1 MSQGDLLHV
10 VTADDISA
18 RRQRFGHAIVWGSA
32 FLLAAVAI
40 AQTVDRT
47 GTMDLGFQTWR
58 PTLYAY
64 IFWAICLCWSQV
76 LIRGEHGK
84 RTLFVLPAALFVIS
98 LTVFP
103 LLFGLIIAFSDWNLS
118 SPLGRQFNGL
128 DNVRQMWSDP
138 FYWNALGNMVW
149 YCLAILVEYAV
160 AFGLALLLNAE
171 IRARKFFRVAFLLPL
186 MLSPVAVS
194 WMIGKS
200 MLEIRFG
207 PIARFARWLGWDNPS
222 FFGSPEIAKFT
233 IMLLDAWTFIPFM
246 MIMILAGLQAIPK
259 ELTEAARVDGA
270 SPWKSFWEVTF
281 PLMLSPV
288 AVSWMIGKSMLEIRF
303 GPIARFARWLGW
315 DNPSFFG
322 SPEIAKFT
330 IMLLDAWTFIPFMM
344 IMILAG
350 LQAIPKELT
359 EAARVDGASPW
370 KSFWE
375 VTFPLMLPVSVT
387 AILIRII
394 FKLKLADIVINLT
407 AGGPGGATDTVTSF
421 IYREYR
427 DRSNVGYGTLLAMVY
442 LVIII
447 VVMTIL
453 MKLAERFARPRT

>member
-1 MSQGDLLHV
+1 MNQRDLLHV
-10 VTADDISA
+10 VAADDISA
-18 RRQRFGHAIVWGSA
+18 GRRGFGHVIVWGA
-32 FLLAAVAI
+32 ALLLAAVAA
-40 AQTVDRT
+40 AQTAQRT
-47 GTMDLGFQTWR
+47 GLADFGFQTWR

-64 IFWAICLCWSQV
+64 ILWAVCLCWSQV
-76 LIRGEHGK
+76 LIRGEQGK
-84 RTLFVLPAALFVIS
+84 RTLFVLPAALFVVS
-98 LTVFP
+98 VTVFP
-103 LLFGLIIAFSDWNLS
+103 LLFGLVIAFSNWNLS

-138 FYWNALGNMVW
+138 FYWNALRNMVW
-149 YCLAILVEYAV
+149 YCLAILVEYAI

-200 MLEIRFG
+200 MLELRFG
-207 PIARFARWLGWDNPS
+207 PLARFARWLGWDNPS
-222 FFGSPEIAKFT
+222 FFGSPEIARFT
-233 IMLLDAWTFIPFM
+233 IMVLDAWTFIPFM

-270 SPWKSFWEVTF
+270 GPWKT
-281 PLMLSPV
+281 
-288 AVSWMIGKSMLEIRF
+288 
-303 GPIARFARWLGW
+303 
-315 DNPSFFG
+315 
-322 SPEIAKFT
+322 
-330 IMLLDAWTFIPFMM
+330 
-344 IMILAG
+344 
-350 LQAIPKELT
+350 
-359 EAARVDGASPW
+359 
-370 KSFWE
+370 FWE

-421 IYREYR
+421 IFREYR
-427 DRSNVGYGTLLAMVY
+427 DRSNVGYGTLLAIVY

-447 VVMTIL
+447 IAMTIL